1 MLNICVKIHEISKTV
16 LMLQSGH
23 EYVVEMAIFNVQKG
37 KISKSMQ
44 SRVTD
49 FALGMLSYG
58 A

>member
-37 KISKSMQ
+37 KNSKSMQ